1 MMFRIINLLVAILI
15 VTKAFSV
22 DPTSPISTITPALK
36 ANAHTVMRMVKFD
49 VEIKSE
55 NAAVINVSE
64 VRSILNKNGED
75 NIPFIESYNPMNRI
89 SSLRGWVYDESGKR
103 IRSVSNEDAIDQSN
117 MGFSLYDE
125 NRIKVLDPKCL
136 TYPLTVKYEYELN
149 LKQTLF
155 LPTISLGDLNT
166 SYESVE
172 YTVICPKSIALKYK
186 EYNLPTTCSKS
197 SVDNKDVYTWKM
209 SNILAKI
216 HEPYSPHFVPNSP
229 TIRVVPSSFMVDESK
244 GTTTNWKEF
253 GKWATTLLEE
263 KDKLPEATAAKI
275 KELTA
280 PLKTDFEKV
289 KAVYEFMQKKT
300 RYVSIQIGIGG
311 WQPFGADVVDK
322 SSYGDCKALSNY
334 TKALLTAAGV
344 KSHYV
349 LVKAGDSA
357 ADIDTSFVGSQFN
370 HAIVCVPLAKDTI
383 WLEATDQLLP
393 CGFNSSFTDDRL
405 VLLVDNENSK
415 IVRTRVY
422 SENENCINRSAQV
435 EIFDDKTGSATV
447 RTEYI
452 GLAYDDMR
460 SILMADENS
469 QKRKVSENI
478 QIPSFSLKKYTLSE
492 LRTPTPSV
500 TEVLSL
506 DLPNCINSIQGTVNL
521 LPLNLMN
528 KLTDIPDKVRNRK
541 NELCIRRSYMEN
553 DTISYLLPPT
563 LQASDLPEPIKIN
576 SIFGSYNIEV
586 KKEGK
591 NIVFIRQFM
600 LRKGVHPVEEYENF
614 REFLGNISTND
625 GVMLVLNKK

>member
-1 MMFRIINLLVAILI
+1 MYRIISLLIAILI
-15 VTKAFSV
+15 VTKAFAA
-22 DPTSPISTITPALK
+22 DPIYPISTITPALK

-55 NAAVINVSE
+55 NAAVIKVSE

-75 NIPFIESYNPMNRI
+75 NIPFVESYNPMNRI

-103 IRSVSNEDAIDQSN
+103 IRSVTNEDAIDQSN
-117 MGFSLYDE
+117 MGYSLYDE

-186 EYNLPTTCSKS
+186 EYNLPIACSKS
-197 SVDNKDVYTWKM
+197 SVNNNDVYSWKL
-209 SNILAKI
+209 SNILAKTY
-216 HEPYSPHFVPNSP
+216 EPYSPHFVPNSP
-229 TIRVVPSSFMVDESK
+229 TIRVVPNTFMVDDSK
-244 GTTTNWKEF
+244 GTTANWKEF
-253 GKWATTLLEE
+253 GKWASTLLEE
-263 KDKLPEATAAKI
+263 KDKLPEATATKI

-349 LVKAGDSA
+349 LVKAGDNA
-357 ADIDTSFVGSQFN
+357 GDIDTSFVGSQFN
-370 HAIVCVPLAKDTI
+370 HAIVCVPLGKDTI

-422 SENENCINRSAQV
+422 SEKENCINRNAQV
-435 EIFDDKTGSATV
+435 QIYDDKTGTATV
-447 RTEYI
+447 QTQYI

-460 SILMADENS
+460 SVFIADENS
-469 QKRKVSENI
+469 QKREVSENI
-478 QIPSFSLKKYTLSE
+478 QIPSFSLKKFTLSE
-492 LRTPTPSV
+492 LRTPTPSIK
-500 TEVLSL
+500 EVLLL
-506 DLPNCINSIQGTVNL
+506 DLPNCINSIQGSINL

-528 KLTDIPDKVRNRK
+528 KLKNIPDKVRNRK

-563 LQASDLPEPIKIN
+563 LTASELPAPVKIN
-576 SIFGSYNIEV
+576 SIFGSYNMEV

-591 NIVFIRQFM
+591 NVVFIRQFV
-600 LRKGVHPVEEYENF
+600 LRKGVHPAEEYENF
-614 REFLGNISTND
+614 REFLGNIATND
-625 GVMLVLNKK
+625 DVMLVLNKN